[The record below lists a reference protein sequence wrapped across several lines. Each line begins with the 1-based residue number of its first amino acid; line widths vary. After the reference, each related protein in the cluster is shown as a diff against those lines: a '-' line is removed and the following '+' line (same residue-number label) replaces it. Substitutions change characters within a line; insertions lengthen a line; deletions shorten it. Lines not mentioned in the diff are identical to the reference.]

1 MTDRRTIGKL
11 GEDAAAAWL
20 ERHGHRVLGRNW
32 RGGRVELDIVS
43 SDREGIHFVE
53 VKTRTAPVMADP
65 AVNVGAAKQKHL
77 HGAALAWLH
86 AHPGLPVLEM
96 FFDIITVVL
105 SGDGSIIT
113 LDYYPQAFIPT
124 YV

>member
-1 MTDRRTIGKL
+1 MTDRKTTGLL

-20 ERHGHRVLGRNW
+20 ERHGHRVLDRNW

-43 SDREGIHFVE
+43 ADARGIHFVE
-53 VKTRTAPVMADP
+53 VKSRTAPLMADP
-65 AVNVGAAKQKHL
+65 ALNVGAAKQKHL
-77 HGAALAWLH
+77 HAAANRWLG
-86 AHPGLPVLEM
+86 AHPGLPDLEV

-105 SGDGSIIT
+105 SGDGDIMT